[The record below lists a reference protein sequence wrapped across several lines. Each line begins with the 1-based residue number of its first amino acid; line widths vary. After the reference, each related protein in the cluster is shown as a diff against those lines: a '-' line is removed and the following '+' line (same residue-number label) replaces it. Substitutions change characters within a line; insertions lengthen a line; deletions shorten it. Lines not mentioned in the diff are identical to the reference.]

1 MACAHLT
8 RLDDEACVSC
18 TTIGEESEVCEDEK
32 CMGPGR
38 SHGQNE
44 CWPRNVIET
53 HNPLLICDECFEFD
67 KHDFACSQ
75 GVAGKIEDTPLVDDD
90 PDDYKGLAAQY
101 VNPVP
106 KKCPKCDTDY
116 YWEDTHATFCDTI
129 KAAMNNPV
137 VVSPVESGGGA
148 TSGGGRVLGWKKPDP
163 LGKCE
168 KCGSDYYHKTSH
180 DAWCGGARGER
191 SIKHYPALSTEGIV
205 IDTATDIPRA
215 YAPHKPKVAWKP
227 GTTITIFPYKPYKEH
242 KHWAY
247 DDPRCGRF
255 QEGLVAGIPEIIEFL
270 AESIPDFDKGVTC
283 TFSAEP
289 FEGHNGEL
297 DRVGGDGYSNA
308 GNTYQLKGTPLKG
321 WLCPALYDY
330 FERAPDK
337 LYVRISP
344 LSSDVPAIAFLGRHP
359 KIWGLAGLIAGVIGT
374 IVGQILWSAL
384 FN

>member
-1 MACAHLT
+1 MGACAHLT

-18 TTIGEESEVCEDEK
+18 TTIGEESEVCEEEK

-44 CWPRNVIET
+44 CWPPNIIKP
-53 HNPLLICDECFEFD
+53 HNPLPICDECFEFEG
-67 KHDFACSQ
+67 HDFACSQ
-75 GVAGKIEDTPLVDDD
+75 GKSADVRVEDTPLIDDD
-90 PDDYKGLAAQY
+90 PADYKGLAAQY

-106 KKCPKCDTDY
+106 KKCEECNTEF
-116 YWEDTHATFCDTI
+116 YWKDTHDKFCATI

-137 VVSPVESGGGA
+137 VTTPTRGTLA
-148 TSGGGRVLGWKKPDP
+148 WKRPDP

-168 KCGSDYYHKTSH
+168 NCGSDYWHKTSH
-180 DAWCGGARGER
+180 DTFCSGRKNGGRDVR
-191 SIKHYPALSTEGIV
+191 HYTV
-205 IDTATDIPRA
+205 DTATDIPRA